1 VKLPENDAVR
11 RWVESICAADSGV
24 ILAAVGL
31 QLAYLE
37 ARSELEEAKEYAKRL
52 EDQKA
57 ELQANLAEASHAVGR
72 YRQDALKA
80 EEDTGKAL
88 EELDRTKRALE
99 IARAERDEAEAKIEK
114 ATTCDSCKFEELNM
128 NEDPCEECCNSNV
141 HLPKWEP
148 RT

>member
-1 VKLPENDAVR
+1 VRLPANDEVR

-57 ELQANLAEASHAVGR
+57 ELQADLAEALLR
-72 YRQDALKA
+72 L
-80 EEDTGKAL
+80 
-88 EELDRTKRALE
+88 
-99 IARAERDEAEAKIEK
+99 AKV
-114 ATTCDSCKFEELNM
+114 A
-128 NEDPCEECCNSNV
+128 P
-141 HLPKWEP
+141 
-148 RT
+148 